1 MQNCSQRMGQ
11 GGPDPPNFEENQ
23 DKSFKMLHFRLR
35 FHYWPT
41 RFEKATKALIWY
53 DLQICLDISTPSSS
67 KFSRESIYSTEK
79 ICVFTYGNSQYR
91 ELQAFDLSIGTAIGC
106 KKSKKKVVKGLLSS
120 TFNIKLISTNNSEY
134 YVSIKYSD

>member
-1 MQNCSQRMGQ
+1 MGLTHPILRKIKTKALKCFIS
-11 GGPDPPNFEENQ
+11 GLDSITDPPGLKE
-23 DKSFKMLHFRLR
+23 L
-35 FHYWPT
+35 PT
-41 RFEKATKALIWY
+41 ALIWY
-53 DLQICLDISTPSSS
+53 HLQICLDISTPSSS

-106 KKSKKKVVKGLLSS
+106 KNSEKKVVKGFLSL
-120 TFNIKLISTNNSEY
+120 TFNIKLISTNNSEN